1 VNARQCV
8 RTGVLLWATLIGP
21 IRAQQA
27 TTPPATGQSVIV
39 QPARTGLASAPQE
52 LVEAL
57 DESRLPSTIPELL
70 TELSKR
76 ADAIRQTIATGAYA
90 QVWVPA
96 MATKTVAL
104 VLERKA
110 PSISEAARAKA
121 TVAIKEIVTGAW
133 ELDTH
138 GDLGNKE
145 KLDAAYGRLSAGVV
159 SLTSAYGQR

>member
-1 VNARQCV
+1 M
-8 RTGVLLWATLIGP
+8 RTGVLLWAAIIAP
-21 IRAQQA
+21 IRAQQ
-27 TTPPATGQSVIV
+27 TTALPVTGQSSIV
-39 QPARTGLASAPQE
+39 PPTTGLAAAPQE

-57 DESRLPSTIPELL
+57 DESNLPSTIPELL
-70 TELSKR
+70 MELSKR

-110 PSISEAARAKA
+110 PSISEAARTKA
-121 TVAIKEIVTGAW
+121 TVAIKEIVSGAW